1 MASPRVA
8 GICYIKVDGEQLELK
23 GSMEAP
29 LMATKNETVM
39 ASAGVAG
46 RKETPVAPYIK
57 GKFVFTK
64 NFPAKKLEGDNLTI
78 TAEFANG
85 KVYTISQG
93 YVVGDVPVNGEEGEV
108 DLEFNGKKGIW
119 Q

>member
-1 MASPRVA
+1 MGTPRVA

-23 GSMEAP
+23 ASMEAP
-29 LMATKNETVM
+29 LMQVKNETVM

-46 RKETPVAPYIK
+46 RKETPVTPYIK

-64 NFPAKKLEGDNLTI
+64 KFPTQKLSGDNLTV

-85 KVYTISQG
+85 KVYTLSQG

-108 DLEFNGKKGIW
+108 ELEFNGKRGIW

>member
-29 LMATKNETVM
+29 LLPIKKETVM
-39 ASAGVAG
+39 ASAAPAG
-46 RKETPVAPYIK
+46 YKETPVTPYIK

-64 NFPAKKLEGDNLTI
+64 NFPAKKLAGDNMTI

-85 KVYTISQG
+85 KVYTVSQG

-108 DLEFNGKKGIW
+108 ELEFNGKKGIW